1 MALTETTEYDK
12 IEVVGIYKAV
22 QVRKANVIKKD
33 DAELTRSFERYVLDS
48 DADVS
53 KEPAEV
59 QAICN
64 AVWTDAIKD
73 SWKKKQEADKIGSEI
88 IPNLLAEQGLS
99 SLKLADGSSVDI
111 RKSYNCTIKKD
122 QVESA
127 FEWLRNNGLGDLIK
141 NEVAVQ
147 FGKGEDNKAEQ
158 LLGLAV
164 REGYEPSQKQKVEP
178 MTLKALFRERIEAG
192 LDMPSDFF
200 HTFVKDQ
207 TKIGRKS

>member
-1 MALTETTEYDK
+1 MS
-12 IEVVGIYKAV
+12 EVNNIDFEEDQQEIV
-22 QVRKANVIKKD
+22 QKTNIQSLSRYCLMLQNLEDQMVNMEKDLKK
-33 DAELTRSFERYVLDS
+33 L
-48 DADVS
+48 
-53 KEPAEV
+53 KE
-59 QAICN
+59 
-64 AVWTDAIKD
+64 
-73 SWKKKQEADKIGSEI
+73 EADKIGSEI

-99 SLKLADGSSVDI
+99 SLKLADGSSIDI

-164 REGYEPSQKQKVEP
+164 QEGYEPSQKQKVEP

-192 LDMPSDFF
+192 LDMPSEFF
-200 HTFVKDQ
+200 NTFVKDQ
-207 TKIGRKS
+207 TKIGRK

>member
-1 MALTETTEYDK
+1 MS
-12 IEVVGIYKAV
+12 EVNNIDFEEDQQEIV
-22 QVRKANVIKKD
+22 QKTNIQSLSRYCLMLQNLEDQMVNMEKDLKK
-33 DAELTRSFERYVLDS
+33 L
-48 DADVS
+48 
-53 KEPAEV
+53 KE
-59 QAICN
+59 
-64 AVWTDAIKD
+64 
-73 SWKKKQEADKIGSEI
+73 EADKIGSEI
-88 IPNLLAEQGLS
+88 IPNLLAEQGLA

-111 RKSYNCTIKKD
+111 KKSYNCTIKKD

-127 FEWLRNNGLGDLIK
+127 FKWLRDNGLGDIIK

>member
-1 MALTETTEYDK
+1 MEINDIDFEQDQQEI
-12 IEVVGIYKAV
+12 IEKTDISTLSRYCLMLQNLEDQMLNMEKDL
-22 QVRKANVIKKD
+22 KK
-33 DAELTRSFERYVLDS
+33 L
-48 DADVS
+48 
-53 KEPAEV
+53 KE
-59 QAICN
+59 
-64 AVWTDAIKD
+64 
-73 SWKKKQEADKIGSEI
+73 EADKIGSEI
-88 IPNLLAEQGLS
+88 IPSLLAEQGLA
-99 SLKLADGSSVDI
+99 SLKLADGSSIDI

-178 MTLKALFRERIEAG
+178 MTLKALYRERIEAG
-192 LDMPSDFF
+192 LDMPSEFF
-200 HTFVKDQ
+200 NTFVKDQ
-207 TKIGRKS
+207 TKIGRK

>member
-1 MALTETTEYDK
+1 MSEINDIDFEEDQQQL
-12 IEVVGIYKAV
+12 IEKTDIQTLASYC
-22 QVRKANVIKKD
+22 N
-33 DAELTRSFERYVLDS
+33 EL
-48 DADVS
+48 ADIENNINNLE
-53 KEPAEV
+53 K
-59 QAICN
+59 QL
-64 AVWTDAIKD
+64 
-73 SWKKKQEADKIGSEI
+73 KKQKEQADKIGSEI

-99 SLKLADGSSVDI
+99 SLKLADGSSIDI

-127 FEWLRNNGLGDLIK
+127 FKWLRDNGLGDLIK

>member
-1 MALTETTEYDK
+1 MS
-12 IEVVGIYKAV
+12 EVNNIDFEEDQQEIV
-22 QVRKANVIKKD
+22 QKTNIQSLSRYCLMLQNLEDQMVNMEKDLKK
-33 DAELTRSFERYVLDS
+33 L
-48 DADVS
+48 
-53 KEPAEV
+53 KE
-59 QAICN
+59 
-64 AVWTDAIKD
+64 
-73 SWKKKQEADKIGSEI
+73 EADKIGSEI
-88 IPNLLAEQGLS
+88 IPNLLAEQGLA

-111 RKSYNCTIKKD
+111 KKSYNCTIKKD

-127 FEWLRNNGLGDLIK
+127 FQWLRDNGLGDIIK

-192 LDMPSDFF
+192 LDMPSEFF
-200 HTFVKDQ
+200 NTFVKDQ
-207 TKIGRKS
+207 TKIGRK

>member
-1 MALTETTEYDK
+1 MVEINDIDFEQDQQDI
-12 IEVVGIYKAV
+12 IEKTD
-22 QVRKANVIKKD
+22 IKTLSHYCLMLQNYEDQIGNLEKD
-33 DAELTRSFERYVLDS
+33 LKSV
-48 DADVS
+48 
-53 KEPAEV
+53 KE
-59 QAICN
+59 Q
-64 AVWTDAIKD
+64 
-73 SWKKKQEADKIGSEI
+73 ADKISSEV

-99 SLKLADGSSVDI
+99 SLKLADGSSVDV

-122 QVESA
+122 QMELA
-127 FEWLRNNGLGDLIK
+127 YNWLRENGLGDIIK

-158 LLGLAV
+158 LLTLAEQ
-164 REGYEPSQKQKVEP
+164 EGYEPTQKQKVEP

-207 TKIGRKS
+207 TKIGRK

>member
-1 MALTETTEYDK
+1 MSEINDIDFEQDQQEVLEKTDIKTLSHYCLMLQNYEDQLINMEKDMKK
-12 IEVVGIYKAV
+12 I
-22 QVRKANVIKKD
+22 
-33 DAELTRSFERYVLDS
+33 
-48 DADVS
+48 
-53 KEPAEV
+53 KE
-59 QAICN
+59 Q
-64 AVWTDAIKD
+64 
-73 SWKKKQEADKIGSEI
+73 ADKIGSEI
-88 IPNLLAEQGLS
+88 IPNLLAEQGLA

-111 RKSYNCTIKKD
+111 KKSYNCTIKKD
-122 QVESA
+122 QLESA

-164 REGYEPSQKQKVEP
+164 QEGYEPSQKQKVEP

-207 TKIGRKS
+207 TKISRKS

>member
-1 MALTETTEYDK
+1 MEINDIDFEQDQQEI
-12 IEVVGIYKAV
+12 IEKTDISTLSRYCLMLQNLEDQMLNMEKDL
-22 QVRKANVIKKD
+22 KK
-33 DAELTRSFERYVLDS
+33 L
-48 DADVS
+48 
-53 KEPAEV
+53 KE
-59 QAICN
+59 
-64 AVWTDAIKD
+64 
-73 SWKKKQEADKIGSEI
+73 EADKIGSEI
-88 IPNLLAEQGLS
+88 IPSLLAEQGLA

-164 REGYEPSQKQKVEP
+164 REGYEPSQRQKVEP
-178 MTLKALFRERIEAG
+178 MTLKALYRERIEAG
-192 LDMPSDFF
+192 LDMPSEFF
-200 HTFVKDQ
+200 NTFVKDQ
-207 TKIGRKS
+207 TKIGRKYRNEKNEPSSEKRKIRRSFNKHV